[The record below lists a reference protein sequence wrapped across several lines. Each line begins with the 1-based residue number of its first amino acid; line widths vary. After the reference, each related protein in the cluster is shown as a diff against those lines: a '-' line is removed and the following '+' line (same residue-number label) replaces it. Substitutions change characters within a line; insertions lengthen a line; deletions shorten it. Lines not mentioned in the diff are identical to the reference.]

1 VLLRAEW
8 VVPISRPPV
17 RDGAVLVEGS
27 TITAVGPYEEVRRLA
42 GRGCDFRDFG
52 RAIIMPGLVNAH
64 THLMLTVLRGIE
76 DDLTLFPWLAS
87 GVLGPE
93 ELLDE
98 RDFYY
103 SALLGCLEAVRSGT
117 TCLADACTRDV
128 GLRAMAEAGLRGTA
142 YLEVFELG
150 TSPEEAVEK
159 GLRAVARMAREA
171 PERVRAGISPHSPYA
186 NSRETV
192 ELLTERAREEGL
204 PICLHL
210 AETKAEL
217 EFFLEGT
224 GELGLVA
231 RELGLRARGGLGKT
245 PTQYL
250 HELGLL
256 GADVLLAHAVHL
268 TDEDI
273 TLIAEAGSP
282 VAHCPKSNAKL
293 GSGVARVPEMLASG
307 VKVSLGTDS
316 AASNNKLDMFEEM
329 RAAVLVQRATRA
341 DAPVLT
347 ADDVLRM
354 ATLGGAEALG
364 LGNSVGSLEPGK
376 KADIIVVGLHEGLVP
391 VYNPI
396 STLVYCASG
405 SDVVFTMVDG
415 EVLYERGRFYGL
427 DAERI
432 LSTCRDI
439 EEKLAEGL

>member
-1 VLLRAEW
+1 MLLRAEW

-150 TSPEEAVEK
+150 TSPEEAGEK

-192 ELLTERAREEGL
+192 EFLTERAREEGL

-217 EFFLEGT
+217 
-224 GELGLVA
+224 A
-231 RELGLRARGGLGKT
+231 R
-245 PTQYL
+245 
-250 HELGLL
+250 
-256 GADVLLAHAVHL
+256 
-268 TDEDI
+268 
-273 TLIAEAGSP
+273 
-282 VAHCPKSNAKL
+282 
-293 GSGVARVPEMLASG
+293 
-307 VKVSLGTDS
+307 
-316 AASNNKLDMFEEM
+316 
-329 RAAVLVQRATRA
+329 
-341 DAPVLT
+341 
-347 ADDVLRM
+347 
-354 ATLGGAEALG
+354 AL
-364 LGNSVGSLEPGK
+364 
-376 KADIIVVGLHEGLVP
+376 
-391 VYNPI
+391 
-396 STLVYCASG
+396 
-405 SDVVFTMVDG
+405 
-415 EVLYERGRFYGL
+415 
-427 DAERI
+427 
-432 LSTCRDI
+432 
-439 EEKLAEGL
+439 